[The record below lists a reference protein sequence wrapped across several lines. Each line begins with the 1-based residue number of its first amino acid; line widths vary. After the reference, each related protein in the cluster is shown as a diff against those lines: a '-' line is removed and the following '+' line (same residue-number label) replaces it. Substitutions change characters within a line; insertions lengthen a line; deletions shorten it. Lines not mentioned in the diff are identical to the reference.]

1 MSSIFDTNARA
12 DESLM
17 GGEPAARAVGL
28 PTSVGLPGT
37 FAPGG
42 SNATAQGLL
51 QQMQARTQSMMGEA
65 TEQPAREPVVGYNPQ
80 DNTVFSGGKTFK
92 LDLNEGRQNASLL
105 DTDNTDL
112 PQGYLP
118 VRSSQVKARLAREYE
133 GLDIIDD
140 SQRAFGQMAS
150 GIGSALRDVGAD
162 SVGPALEQF
171 GGDIARRNPSK
182 ISSVQDIIDSP
193 LVTAGEATG
202 EAGFEVARY
211 GALGATGAAIGTGIG
226 VGLTAA
232 TGGAAAPT
240 IPVFAFLGNR
250 VANWIPTFAQT
261 YGGIRSEQ
269 REAGI
274 ENKERAAAA
283 ALGSSALDF
292 LLGPEIRVMRA
303 VGGPLTRAA
312 TAKVDNIAQARDFLA
327 QGAPK
332 ATGSYGRNAAVDLG
346 GEFVTEVA
354 QTGLERYGAEKDLT
368 SEEALNEYGV
378 AGIKGGIGGAA
389 LSPIGTAAENRRQIA
404 EQMPEYQQ
412 VKNFVD
418 NLRADM
424 DLAADPTARGPV
436 RLAAAKRAQDV
447 LRGSSDDPE
456 FDAVLQEFK
465 QKLSFVDTQIVAGAT
480 REALD
485 TNAPV
490 NLMETRPAFFDRG
503 AEQVQTAQPSDLS
516 AYEAPAPM
524 GREPRAPQQVD
535 TGAPVQQVE
544 TMQPMGPFIT
554 PGQRVVAGFP
564 ELNATMDQ
572 IQSGQIAREGLPV
585 TGELT
590 PGQQAAL
597 TPPTRLDPIQ
607 QVLRG
612 VSLDL
617 DQPATGGTIEPV
629 SKVGGAPATLT
640 PSAPAAEG
648 AFSAAAPLQQV
659 ETLPPSQRTQPTTQP
674 VVADDDGI
682 AADIQTT
689 LQAADKKPV
698 GRNPLAASVEGAQGV
713 TAPGKRSLTDA
724 QVARITNAAVD
735 LEARGKRLPAK
746 DRGIIS
752 ALVNFGRAYKQ
763 FLDAAGNMQR
773 PAQVIKRGATA
784 EDAVEGRVSR
794 ATDLA
799 REVKDALAALG
810 VAVGGNAKDVD
821 VLVATIKAAAQGK
834 INTITDPETIKL
846 YKRLDSMISQAWTAS
861 KAESFTDNLDDLFY
875 SRQQPTRAA
884 REAKDQTSPLVKAA
898 NEGFGNPKGTATAEN
913 TYSGFLGVLQYIRFY
928 GTGYERLLARQ
939 IREAL
944 KNARNVPK
952 VEFIEKGTPRYDPKN
967 NTIYLRSNESNSVVL
982 HEGLHAAL
990 QWFVYQNPNNA
1001 AVKQL
1006 KASLKAVVAYNGSLG
1021 AKAKEVQDLL
1031 KKLVADGNE
1040 TDAVL
1045 ELMSYGNTL
1054 NDFRKALEAMPRSTT
1069 PKTFYEAVQDVWQ
1082 SALAVIQQLLGN
1094 SKTEASAVIQSTWDL
1109 LAQVGEGGKAAP
1121 KTRQGNVLEAAITAD
1136 GTIDVANMTAMQA
1149 AQNPAAAPMSAVEFS
1164 KYSKKIIPEWVSSKA
1179 LFDLIGWNK
1188 FTSGAGDRAVTRLN
1202 NWVQENSPGL
1212 TKAVS
1217 WVNSHYAL
1225 PGASKDALVAM
1236 LTRSKDL
1243 RRGGSGIY
1251 EDLANYF
1258 TSLPAAQNKVVLQY
1272 MDAKL
1277 QSLRTKTKAPAFP
1290 TDDKKLQLL
1299 ADATIEGWW
1308 TMATAE
1314 PDPKLRAAMAGN
1326 ENADGTWSGGVNFT
1340 RSLVFPANVNQ
1351 LASRSFGARNVNQ
1364 LVTTR
1369 TKKEVN
1375 DEAVQFAL
1383 DADGDTILTGN
1394 FIGLY
1399 KVTPELQSRL
1409 DKGETLA
1416 EINPDEYI
1424 AESLYNEGKMQA
1436 GYKADPD
1443 YSWTLKTKEKDAG
1456 FVFTGRLDPLSA
1468 KATQD
1473 GARLAHA
1480 LQNTMAIMANSYSA
1494 NTLAND
1500 LVTVGREDGVLN
1512 SNAVVFDNVD
1522 QLNRTLNGDYDADG
1536 NFVPETDSSKW
1547 SNRIKSDQVY
1557 NIASDEA
1564 KSETVKGLYRHRK
1577 QWVRLPKGPTYGKL
1591 GGKIVNGAVWSAI
1604 EDMSDRRPLVDSAV
1618 YNGTMR
1624 WFKGAKTKYNPA
1636 TWGTNVASNV
1646 TMAMMDDIP
1655 MATLAHA
1662 SRLYALYHTA
1672 PGRLTPAEL
1681 DLMVKIKNT
1690 NALLGDFSSNE
1701 IKKSLYDTMKSS
1713 IGENEGGIPERVM
1726 QFFKIEKER
1735 TEKIKALAGKGADA
1749 AEKFDEYA
1757 SAWYSAQ
1764 DNVFRVASML
1774 NQLGQAKDAGKP
1786 MDAETFRVAGDHA
1799 RFAFLDYDIDSKAVR
1814 IMRQTAFP
1822 FISWPYA
1829 AAKLIGNIAVHRP
1842 WKLVNLYAGY
1852 WMIEAV
1858 MQAMSGDDDEEDEAK
1873 RKVGPEWA
1881 RDRLLMGYGPHASLR
1896 VPFMGDDKNPV
1907 FYNAGKYMVPSS
1919 FGDRVPNG
1927 FMGQD
1932 WWPSFITPGG
1942 PFISAAVAVVGGVD
1956 PFNAQ
1961 PLSPPT
1967 ASNWEA
1973 LVARTKYVQ
1982 SLFTP
1987 NLPYINLRETD
1998 KLADAISG
2006 RMDKTDNHAELYFA
2020 RLAGMRFQD
2029 YNVDQAQIAQ
2039 FRAAKAIM
2047 GEYKQEIGKL
2057 RRAEARLE
2065 NPDWDAFREK
2075 QAELLQRMREEMAK
2089 AKGEE

>member
-1 MSSIFDTNARA
+1 MSSIFDSNARA

-28 PTSVGLPGT
+28 PTAVGLPGT

-51 QQMQARTQSMMGEA
+51 EQMQARTQSMMGEA
-65 TEQPAREPVVGYNPQ
+65 TAQPAREPVVGYNPQ
-80 DNTVFSGGKTFK
+80 DNTVFSGGKMFK
-92 LDLNEGRQNASLL
+92 LDLNEGRQNAPLF
-105 DTDNTDL
+105 DVDNTDL

-118 VRSSQVKARLAREYE
+118 VRSSQVKARLAREYDDL
-133 GLDIIDD
+133 GLVDAT
-140 SQRAFGQMAS
+140 QRRAGQAFS
-150 GIGSALRDVGAD
+150 NVGSALQDFGAE
-162 SVGPALEQF
+162 SLGQYMQESGGAL
-171 GGDIARRNPSK
+171 AARNPSK
-182 ISSVQDIIDSP
+182 ITSASDVLDSP
-193 LVTAGEATG
+193 LQTATEAVGEVVG
-202 EAGFEVARY
+202 YDVPVAI
-211 GALGATGAAIGTGIG
+211 AQTAAGAAAGAKAGT
-226 VGLTAA
+226 LLAPL
-232 TGGAAAPT
+232 TGGAS
-240 IPVFAFLGNR
+240 IPIGALLGGIGAR
-250 VANWIPTFAQT
+250 YLGSMLET
-261 YGGIRSEQ
+261 YGSVRAEQ
-269 REAGI
+269 REQGI
-274 ENKERAAAA
+274 EDKTRAAGAAGASAALEALLGPEARIASQFGKRAAAA
-283 ALGSSALDF
+283 DQALSGADRTLAAGRLRGAGRDLLVQGGIEGATEVPQSAIERF
-292 LLGPEIRVMRA
+292 
-303 VGGPLTRAA
+303 
-312 TAKVDNIAQARDFLA
+312 
-327 QGAPK
+327 GAYK
-332 ATGSYGRNAAVDLG
+332 DLG
-346 GEFVTEVA
+346 
-354 QTGLERYGAEKDLT
+354 
-368 SEEALNEYGV
+368 SEEAIDEYAVG
-378 AGIKGGIGGAA
+378 AAKGFFGGAA
-389 LSPIGTAAENRRQIA
+389 LGPVTSTI
-404 EQMPEYQQ
+404 EYQQ
-412 VKNFVD
+412 AQNFVE
-418 NLRADM
+418 NLKADM
-424 DLAADPTARGPV
+424 ALASDPTASGPD
-436 RLAAAKRAQDV
+436 RLRAAKRAQDV
-447 LRGSSDDPE
+447 LRGSSDDPQ
-456 FDAVLQEFK
+456 FDAVLQEFR
-465 QKLSFVDTQIVAGAT
+465 QKLDFVGTQITSNAT
-480 REALD
+480 RTALAEG
-485 TNAPV
+485 APV
-490 NLMETRPAFFDRG
+490 NLLDTASGEETDRSFG
-503 AEQVQTAQPSDLS
+503 RFNTQPDLFNRVASAEGSEIEIARRQQDNLDVYNQLQADREVPITQIQP
-516 AYEAPAPM
+516 
-524 GREPRAPQQVD
+524 GQQELFGE
-535 TGAPVQQVE
+535 TGAPTYAADPGFGESQFEFNQNVQ
-544 TMQPMGPFIT
+544 GPPIT
-554 PGQRVVAGFP
+554 PGQRTVAGFP

-597 TPPTRLDPIQ
+597 VPPTRLDPFQ
-607 QVLRG
+607 RALRG

-617 DQPATGGTIEPV
+617 DQPATGSTIEPV

-640 PSAPAAEG
+640 PSAPVAEG
-648 AFSAAAPLQQV
+648 AFSA
-659 ETLPPSQRTQPTTQP
+659 
-674 VVADDDGI
+674 DDDSV
-682 AADIQTT
+682 AADIQTA

-713 TAPGKRSLTDA
+713 TAPGQRSLTDA

-735 LEARGKRLPAK
+735 LEARGNRLPPK

-752 ALVNFGRAYKQ
+752 ALVNFGRTYKS

-773 PAQVIKRGATA
+773 PGQVIKRGTTA
-784 EDAVEGRVSR
+784 EDAVEGRVDN
-794 ATDLA
+794 ATNLA
-799 REVKDALAALG
+799 QAVKDALAALG

-821 VLVATIKAAAQGK
+821 VLVATIKAASQGK
-834 INTITDPETIKL
+834 IGTITDPETIKL

-861 KAESFTDNLDDLFY
+861 KAESFTDNLDDMFY
-875 SRQQPTRAA
+875 TRQQPTRAA
-884 REAKDQTSPLVKAA
+884 REDKDQTSPLVKAA
-898 NEGFGNPKGTATAEN
+898 NEGFGNPKGTASAEN

-928 GTGYERLLARQ
+928 GTGYERMLARQ

-944 KNARNVPK
+944 KNSRNVPK

-1006 KASLKAVVAYNGSLG
+1006 KTSLKAVVAYNGSLG

-1045 ELMSYGNTL
+1045 ELVSYGNTL

-1121 KTRQGNVLEAAITAD
+1121 KTRKGNVLEAAITDD
-1136 GTIDVANMTAMQA
+1136 GTVDVANMTAMQA
-1149 AQNPAAAPMSAVEFS
+1149 AQNPAAAPMSTVEFS

-1188 FTSGAGDRAVTRLN
+1188 FTSGAGDRAVVKLN
-1202 NWVQENSPGL
+1202 NWIQENSPGL

-1277 QSLRTKTKAPAFP
+1277 DSLRAKTKAPAFP

-1308 TMATAE
+1308 AMASAE

-1326 ENADGTWSGGVNFT
+1326 ENPDGTWSGGVNFT

-1351 LASRSFGARNVNQ
+1351 LASRSFGARNINQ

-1375 DEAVQFAL
+1375 DEAVQFAI
-1383 DADGDTILTGN
+1383 DADGDPVLTGN

-1409 DKGETLA
+1409 DKGESLA
-1416 EINPDEYI
+1416 DINPDEYI

-1443 YSWTLKTKEKDAG
+1443 FSWTLKTKEKDAG

-1512 SNAVVFDNVD
+1512 ANAVVFDNID

-1547 SNRIKSDQVY
+1547 SNRVKSDQVY

-1564 KSETVKGLYRHRK
+1564 KSETVKGMYRHRK
-1577 QWVRLPKGPTYGKL
+1577 QWVRLPKGPTYGNL

-1604 EDMSDRRPLVDSAV
+1604 EDMSDRRPLVDSAA

-1624 WFKGAKTKYNPA
+1624 WFKAAKTKYNPA

-1655 MATLAHA
+1655 MATLAQA
-1662 SRLYALYHTA
+1662 ARLYALYHTA

-1774 NQLGQAKDAGKP
+1774 NQLGQAKDAGKS
-1786 MDAETFRVAGDHA
+1786 MDAETFRIAGDHA

-1858 MQAMSGDDDEEDEAK
+1858 MQAISGDDEEEDEAK

-1881 RDRLLMGYGPHASLR
+1881 RDRLLFGYGPHASLR

-1919 FGDRVPNG
+1919 FGDRTPNG
-1927 FMGQD
+1927 FMGQG
-1932 WWPSFITPGG
+1932 WFPSFLIPGG
-1942 PFISAAVAVVGGVD
+1942 PFISTAVATVGGVD

-1967 ASNWEA
+1967 ASDWEA

-1982 SLFTP
+1982 SLFVP

-1998 KLADAISG
+1998 KLAEAISG
-2006 RMDKTDNHAELYFA
+2006 RTDKTDSHAELYFA

-2029 YNVDQAQIAQ
+2029 YNVDKEQISQ

-2047 GEYKQEIGKL
+2047 GQYKQEIGKL

-2065 NPDWDAFREK
+2065 TPDWDAFREK
-2075 QAELLQRMREEMAK
+2075 QTELLQRMQEEMAK

>member
-1 MSSIFDTNARA
+1 
-12 DESLM
+12 
-17 GGEPAARAVGL
+17 
-28 PTSVGLPGT
+28 
-37 FAPGG
+37 
-42 SNATAQGLL
+42 
-51 QQMQARTQSMMGEA
+51 
-65 TEQPAREPVVGYNPQ
+65 
-80 DNTVFSGGKTFK
+80 
-92 LDLNEGRQNASLL
+92 
-105 DTDNTDL
+105 
-112 PQGYLP
+112 
-118 VRSSQVKARLAREYE
+118 
-133 GLDIIDD
+133 
-140 SQRAFGQMAS
+140 
-150 GIGSALRDVGAD
+150 
-162 SVGPALEQF
+162 
-171 GGDIARRNPSK
+171 
-182 ISSVQDIIDSP
+182 
-193 LVTAGEATG
+193 
-202 EAGFEVARY
+202 
-211 GALGATGAAIGTGIG
+211 
-226 VGLTAA
+226 
-232 TGGAAAPT
+232 
-240 IPVFAFLGNR
+240 
-250 VANWIPTFAQT
+250 
-261 YGGIRSEQ
+261 
-269 REAGI
+269 
-274 ENKERAAAA
+274 
-283 ALGSSALDF
+283 
-292 LLGPEIRVMRA
+292 
-303 VGGPLTRAA
+303 
-312 TAKVDNIAQARDFLA
+312 
-327 QGAPK
+327 
-332 ATGSYGRNAAVDLG
+332 
-346 GEFVTEVA
+346 
-354 QTGLERYGAEKDLT
+354 
-368 SEEALNEYGV
+368 
-378 AGIKGGIGGAA
+378 
-389 LSPIGTAAENRRQIA
+389 
-404 EQMPEYQQ
+404 
-412 VKNFVD
+412 
-418 NLRADM
+418 
-424 DLAADPTARGPV
+424 
-436 RLAAAKRAQDV
+436 
-447 LRGSSDDPE
+447 
-456 FDAVLQEFK
+456 
-465 QKLSFVDTQIVAGAT
+465 
-480 REALD
+480 
-485 TNAPV
+485 
-490 NLMETRPAFFDRG
+490 
-503 AEQVQTAQPSDLS
+503 
-516 AYEAPAPM
+516 
-524 GREPRAPQQVD
+524 
-535 TGAPVQQVE
+535 
-544 TMQPMGPFIT
+544 
-554 PGQRVVAGFP
+554 
-564 ELNATMDQ
+564 
-572 IQSGQIAREGLPV
+572 
-585 TGELT
+585 
-590 PGQQAAL
+590 
-597 TPPTRLDPIQ
+597 
-607 QVLRG
+607 
-612 VSLDL
+612 
-617 DQPATGGTIEPV
+617 
-629 SKVGGAPATLT
+629 
-640 PSAPAAEG
+640 
-648 AFSAAAPLQQV
+648 
-659 ETLPPSQRTQPTTQP
+659 
-674 VVADDDGI
+674 
-682 AADIQTT
+682 
-689 LQAADKKPV
+689 
-698 GRNPLAASVEGAQGV
+698 
-713 TAPGKRSLTDA
+713 
-724 QVARITNAAVD
+724 
-735 LEARGKRLPAK
+735 
-746 DRGIIS
+746 
-752 ALVNFGRAYKQ
+752 
-763 FLDAAGNMQR
+763 
-773 PAQVIKRGATA
+773 
-784 EDAVEGRVSR
+784 
-794 ATDLA
+794 
-799 REVKDALAALG
+799 
-810 VAVGGNAKDVD
+810 
-821 VLVATIKAAAQGK
+821 
-834 INTITDPETIKL
+834 
-846 YKRLDSMISQAWTAS
+846 
-861 KAESFTDNLDDLFY
+861 
-875 SRQQPTRAA
+875 
-884 REAKDQTSPLVKAA
+884 
-898 NEGFGNPKGTATAEN
+898 
-913 TYSGFLGVLQYIRFY
+913 
-928 GTGYERLLARQ
+928 
-939 IREAL
+939 
-944 KNARNVPK
+944 
-952 VEFIEKGTPRYDPKN
+952 
-967 NTIYLRSNESNSVVL
+967 
-982 HEGLHAAL
+982 
-990 QWFVYQNPNNA
+990 
-1001 AVKQL
+1001 
-1006 KASLKAVVAYNGSLG
+1006 
-1021 AKAKEVQDLL
+1021 
-1031 KKLVADGNE
+1031 
-1040 TDAVL
+1040 
-1045 ELMSYGNTL
+1045 
-1054 NDFRKALEAMPRSTT
+1054 
-1069 PKTFYEAVQDVWQ
+1069 VQDVWQ

-1109 LAQVGEGGKAAP
+1109 LAQVGEGGKTAP

-1164 KYSKKIIPEWVSSKA
+1164 KYSKKIIPEWVSSKV

-1188 FTSGAGDRAVTRLN
+1188 FTSGAGDRAMTRLN

-1251 EDLANYF
+1251 QDLANYF

-1375 DEAVQFAL
+1375 DDAVQFAL
-1383 DADGDTILTGN
+1383 DADGDPILTGN

-1399 KVTPELQSRL
+1399 KVTPELQARL

-1443 YSWTLKTKEKDAG
+1443 YSWALKTKEKDAG

-1536 NFVPETDSSKW
+1536 NFVPENDSSKW

-1726 QFFKIEKER
+1726 QFFNMEKKR
-1735 TEKIKALAGKGADA
+1735 TEALKALAGKGKDA
-1749 AEKFDEYA
+1749 ADKFDDYA

-1858 MQAMSGDDDEEDEAK
+1858 MQAMTGDDAEEDEAK

-1881 RDRLLMGYGPHASLR
+1881 RERLLMGYGPHASLR

-2006 RMDKTDNHAELYFA
+2006 RTDKTDNHAELYFA
-2020 RLAGMRFQD
+2020 RLAGMRLQD
-2029 YNVDQAQIAQ
+2029 YNVDQAQIVQ
-2039 FRAAKAIM
+2039 LRAAKAIM
-2047 GEYKQEIGKL
+2047 GEYKQAIGKL

-2065 NPDWDAFREK
+2065 NPDWDEFREK
-2075 QAELLQRMREEMAK
+2075 QAELLQRMREEMDK
-2089 AKGEE
+2089 ARGEE

>member
-12 DESLM
+12 DEAVF
-17 GGEPAARAVGL
+17 GGEPATRAVGL
-28 PTSVGLPGT
+28 PTTVGLPGT
-37 FAPGG
+37 LAPGG

-51 QQMQARTQSMMGEA
+51 QQMQTRTQALMDEA
-65 TEQPAREPVVGYNPQ
+65 PAQPAREPVVGYNPQ

-92 LDLNEGRQNASLL
+92 LDLNEGRQNEALL

-118 VRSSQVKARLAREYE
+118 VRSSQVKARLAREYDDL
-133 GLDIIDD
+133 GLVDAT
-140 SQRAFGQMAS
+140 QRRAGQAFS
-150 GIGSALRDVGAD
+150 NVGSALQDFGAEQLGQYMQE
-162 SVGPALEQF
+162 SGGAL
-171 GGDIARRNPSK
+171 AARNPSK
-182 ISSVQDIIDSP
+182 ITTAADIIDSP
-193 LVTAGEATG
+193 LQTATEAVGEVVGYDVPMAIAQTA
-202 EAGFEVARY
+202 AGAAAGAKA
-211 GALGATGAAIGTGIG
+211 GALLAPF
-226 VGLTAA
+226 
-232 TGGAAAPT
+232 TGGAS
-240 IPVFAFLGNR
+240 IPIGALLGGVGAR
-250 VANWIPTFAQT
+250 YLGTMLET
-261 YGGIRSEQ
+261 YGSVRAEQ
-269 REAGI
+269 REQGI
-274 ENKERAAAA
+274 ADKTRAAGAAGASA
-283 ALGSSALDF
+283 ALEA
-292 LLGPEIRVMRA
+292 LLGPEARIA
-303 VGGPLTRAA
+303 SQFGKRAA
-312 TAKVDNIAQARDFLA
+312 ADQSLSGADRTLTTGRLRGAGRDLLV
-327 QGAPK
+327 QG
-332 ATGSYGRNAAVDLG
+332 GVES
-346 GEFVTEVA
+346 VTEVPQSA
-354 QTGLERYGAEKDLT
+354 IERFGAYKDLG
-368 SEEALNEYGV
+368 SAEAFDEYAIG
-378 AGIKGGIGGAA
+378 AAKGFVGGAA
-389 LSPIGTAAENRRQIA
+389 LGPVTSTI
-404 EQMPEYQQ
+404 EYQQ
-412 VKNFVD
+412 AKNFVD
-418 NLRADM
+418 NLKADM
-424 DLAADPTARGPV
+424 ELAADPTARGPV

-447 LRGSSDDPE
+447 LRGSSDDPQ
-456 FDAVLQEFK
+456 FNTVLQEFR
-465 QKLSFVDTQIVAGAT
+465 QKLDFVGQQITSNAT
-480 REALD
+480 RDALAEG
-485 TNAPV
+485 APV
-490 NLMETRPAFFDRG
+490 DLLDATPQPDMFNRAAPQTSAPATEFDRTAADPTQWRTAPVTG
-503 AEQVQTAQPSDLS
+503 GQTPPVIDNTM
-516 AYEAPAPM
+516 P
-524 GREPRAPQQVD
+524 GQQEMFGE
-535 TGAPVQQVE
+535 TGAPTYAADPSFGESQFEFNQNVQ
-544 TMQPMGPFIT
+544 GPPIT
-554 PGQRVVAGFP
+554 PGQRTVAGFP
-564 ELNATMDQ
+564 ALNATMDQ

-597 TPPTRLDPIQ
+597 VTPTPLDPIQ
-607 QVLRG
+607 RALRG

-617 DQPATGGTIEPV
+617 DQPATTDTIEPV
-629 SKVGGAPATLT
+629 SKVVGAPATLT
-640 PSAPAAEG
+640 PSAPVAEG
-648 AFSAAAPLQQV
+648 AFSA
-659 ETLPPSQRTQPTTQP
+659 
-674 VVADDDGI
+674 DDDGV

-746 DRGIIS
+746 DRGVIT
-752 ALVNFGRAYKQ
+752 ALVNFGRAYQKY
-763 FLDAAGNMQR
+763 LNAAGNMQR
-773 PAQVIKRGATA
+773 PGQVIKRGATA
-784 EDAVEGRVSR
+784 EGAVEDRVAN
-794 ATDLA
+794 ATDMA
-799 REVKDALAALG
+799 QAVKDALAALG
-810 VAVGGNAKDVD
+810 TAVGGNAKDVD
-821 VLVATIKAAAQGK
+821 VLVATIKAASQGK
-834 INTITDPETIKL
+834 INTITDPEAIKL

-861 KAESFTDNLDDLFY
+861 KAESFIDELDMFY
-875 SRQQPTRAA
+875 TRQQPTRAA

-898 NEGFGNPKGTATAEN
+898 NEGFGNPEGTASAEN

-944 KNARNVPK
+944 KNSRNIPK
-952 VEFIEKGTPRYDPKN
+952 VEFIEKGTPRYDPKK

-1006 KASLKAVVAYNGSLG
+1006 KKSLKAVVEYNGALG

-1031 KKLVADGNE
+1031 KKLVKDGNE

-1094 SKTEASAVIQSTWDL
+1094 SKNEASAVIQSTWDL
-1109 LAQVGEGGKAAP
+1109 LAQVGESDAAAP
-1121 KTRQGNVLEAAITAD
+1121 KTRQGNVLEAAITDD
-1136 GTIDVANMTAMQA
+1136 GMVDVANMTAMQA

-1179 LFDLIGWNK
+1179 LFDLIGWNRITTAVDK
-1188 FTSGAGDRAVTRLN
+1188 NVVTRAN
-1202 NWVQENSPGL
+1202 NWIQENSPGL

-1258 TSLPAAQNKVVLQY
+1258 TSLPPAQNKVVLQY

-1277 QSLRTKTKAPAFP
+1277 QSLRAKTKAPDFP
-1290 TDDKKLQLL
+1290 TNDKKLQLL

-1308 TMATAE
+1308 TMAKAE

-1340 RSLVFPANVNQ
+1340 RSLVFPASVNQ

-1364 LVTTR
+1364 LITTR

-1375 DEAVQFAL
+1375 DDAVQFAL
-1383 DADGDTILTGN
+1383 DADGDPILTGN

-1399 KVTPELQSRL
+1399 KVTPQLQARL

-1443 YSWTLKTKEKDAG
+1443 FSWTLKTKEKDAG

-1512 SNAVVFDNVD
+1512 ANAVVFDNVD
-1522 QLNRTLNGDYDADG
+1522 QLNRTLNGDYDAEGD
-1536 NFVPETDSSKW
+1536 FVPETDSSKW
-1547 SNRIKSDQVY
+1547 STRIKSDQIY
-1557 NIASDEA
+1557 DISADES

-1662 SRLYALYHTA
+1662 ARLYSLYHTA

-1735 TEKIKALAGKGADA
+1735 TEKIKALAGKGKDA

-1786 MDAETFRVAGDHA
+1786 MDAETFRIAGDHA
-1799 RFAFLDYDIDSKAVR
+1799 RFAFLDYDIDSKAIR

-1858 MQAMSGDDDEEDEAK
+1858 MQAMSGDDEEEDEAK

-1881 RDRLLMGYGPHASLR
+1881 RDRLLFGYGPHASMR

-1907 FYNAGKYMVPSS
+1907 FYNVGKYMVPSS

-1932 WWPSFITPGG
+1932 WFPSFLSPGG
-1942 PFISAAVAVVGGVD
+1942 PFISAAVAAVGGVD

-1967 ASNWEA
+1967 ASNWES
-1973 LVARTKYVQ
+1973 LVARTKYMQ
-1982 SLFTP
+1982 SLFVP

-2006 RMDKTDNHAELYFA
+2006 RTDKTDSHAELYFA
-2020 RLAGMRFQD
+2020 RLAGLRFQD

-2075 QAELLQRMREEMAK
+2075 QADLMQRMRDEMAK

>member
-12 DESLM
+12 DEAVF
-17 GGEPAARAVGL
+17 GGEPATRAVGL
-28 PTSVGLPGT
+28 PTPRGLPGT
-37 FAPGG
+37 LAPGG
-42 SNATAQGLL
+42 SNATARGLL
-51 QQMQARTQSMMGEA
+51 QQMQARTQSMMDEA
-65 TEQPAREPVVGYNPQ
+65 PEQPAREPVVGYNPQ

-92 LDLNEGRQNASLL
+92 LDLNEGRQNAALL
-105 DTDNTDL
+105 DTDNIDL

-118 VRSSQVKARLAREYE
+118 VRSSQVKARLAREYDDL
-133 GLDIIDD
+133 GLVDAT
-140 SQRAFGQMAS
+140 QRRAGQAFS
-150 GIGSALRDVGAD
+150 NVGSALQDFGAE
-162 SVGPALEQF
+162 SLGQYMQESGGAL
-171 GGDIARRNPSK
+171 AARNPSK
-182 ISSVQDIIDSP
+182 ITTAADVIDSP
-193 LVTAGEATG
+193 LQTATEAIGEVVG
-202 EAGFEVARY
+202 YDVPVAI
-211 GALGATGAAIGTGIG
+211 AQTAAGAAAGAKAGT
-226 VGLTAA
+226 LLAPF
-232 TGGAAAPT
+232 TGGAS
-240 IPVFAFLGNR
+240 IPIGALLGGIGAR
-250 VANWIPTFAQT
+250 YLGTMLET
-261 YGGIRSEQ
+261 YGSVRAEQ
-269 REAGI
+269 REQGI
-274 ENKERAAAA
+274 EDRTRAAGAAGASA
-283 ALGSSALDF
+283 ALEA
-292 LLGPEIRVMRA
+292 LLGPEARIASQFGRRA
-303 VGGPLTRAA
+303 VADQSLSAADRTLTAGRLRGAGRDLLVQGGIESA
-312 TAKVDNIAQARDFLA
+312 TEVPQSAIERF
-327 QGAPK
+327 GAYK
-332 ATGSYGRNAAVDLG
+332 DLG
-346 GEFVTEVA
+346 SAEAFDEYAIGAAKGFV
-354 QTGLERYGAEKDLT
+354 
-368 SEEALNEYGV
+368 
-378 AGIKGGIGGAA
+378 GGAA
-389 LSPIGTAAENRRQIA
+389 LGPVTSTI
-404 EQMPEYQQ
+404 EYQQ
-412 VKNFVD
+412 AKNFVD
-418 NLRADM
+418 NLKADM
-424 DLAADPTARGPV
+424 DLAADPSRPSAERMQ
-436 RLAAAKRAQDV
+436 AAKRAQDV
-447 LRGSSDDPE
+447 LRGSSDDPQ
-456 FDAVLQEFK
+456 FDTVLQEFK
-465 QKLSFVDTQIVAGAT
+465 QKLSFIDAQIAANNT

-485 TNAPV
+485 ANAPV
-490 NLMETRPAFFDRG
+490 DLMQ
-503 AEQVQTAQPSDLS
+503 QVQTTQPSDLS

-524 GREPRAPQQVD
+524 GREPRAPQQID

-544 TMQPMGPFIT
+544 TMQPMGPTIT

-564 ELNATMDQ
+564 DLNATMDQ

-597 TPPTRLDPIQ
+597 TPPTPLDPIQ
-607 QVLRG
+607 RALRG

-617 DQPATGGTIEPV
+617 DQPATAGTIEPV

-640 PSAPAAEG
+640 PSAPVAEG

-659 ETLPPSQRTQPTTQP
+659 ETLPPSQRTQPTTP
-674 VVADDDGI
+674 AVAADDDI

-752 ALVNFGRAYKQ
+752 ALVNFGRAYQKY
-763 FLDAAGNMQR
+763 LNAAGNMQR

-784 EDAVEGRVSR
+784 EDAVEERVSN

-799 REVKDALAALG
+799 QEVKAALAALG

-834 INTITDPETIKL
+834 INTITDPKTVKL
-846 YKRLDSMISQAWTAS
+846 YERLDSMISQAWTAS
-861 KAESFTDNLDDLFY
+861 KAESFTDELDLFY

-898 NEGFGNPKGTATAEN
+898 NEGFGNPKGTASAEN

-944 KNARNVPK
+944 KNSRNVPK

-1006 KASLKAVVAYNGSLG
+1006 KKSLKAVVEYNGSLG

-1031 KKLVADGNE
+1031 KKLVKEGNE

-1164 KYSKKIIPEWVSSKA
+1164 KYSKKIIPEWVSSKV

-1188 FTSGAGDRAVTRLN
+1188 FTGGAGDRAVTRLN

-1251 EDLANYF
+1251 QDLANYF

-1375 DEAVQFAL
+1375 DDAVQFAL
-1383 DADGDTILTGN
+1383 DADGDPILTGN

-1399 KVTPELQSRL
+1399 KVTPELQARL

-1443 YSWTLKTKEKDAG
+1443 YSWALKTKEKDAG

-1536 NFVPETDSSKW
+1536 NFVPENDSSKW

-1713 IGENEGGIPERVM
+1713 IGEQEGGVPERVM
-1726 QFFKIEKER
+1726 QFFNMEKKR
-1735 TEKIKALAGKGADA
+1735 TEALKALAGKGKDA
-1749 AEKFDEYA
+1749 ADKFDDYA

-2006 RMDKTDNHAELYFA
+2006 RTDKTDNHAELYFA
-2020 RLAGMRFQD
+2020 RLAGMRLQD
-2029 YNVDQAQIAQ
+2029 YNVDQAQIVQ
-2039 FRAAKAIM
+2039 LRAAKAIM
-2047 GEYKQEIGKL
+2047 GEYKQAIGKL

-2065 NPDWDAFREK
+2065 NPDWDEFREK
-2075 QAELLQRMREEMAK
+2075 QAELLQRMREEMDK
-2089 AKGEE
+2089 ARGEE